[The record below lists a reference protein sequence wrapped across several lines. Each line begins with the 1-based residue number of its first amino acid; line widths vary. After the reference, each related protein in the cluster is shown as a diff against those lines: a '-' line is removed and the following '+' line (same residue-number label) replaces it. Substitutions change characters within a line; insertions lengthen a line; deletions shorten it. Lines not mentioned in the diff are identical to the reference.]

1 MDIDKISNTWYN
13 RFREGVV
20 SAFGV
25 ASQHPGLSVWLAL
38 ICETHVCGQPTWSL
52 FLYSVPSAVVPCL
65 DFLLFGGT
73 KMEFFGLALFSSLT
87 GGALLAVAAVIFLVG
102 LALTIK
108 GGDWF
113 VDSASWFAEATGIP
127 KFVVGATVVSF
138 ATTLPELLVS
148 VRAAMNG
155 SAQLAIGNAVGS
167 VTANTTLIM
176 GVSLVAMA
184 GVISR
189 RDFSLKGGLLIAAIV
204 GLTVL
209 SLSGVL
215 PVWSAFILWTIFI
228 IFMISNL
235 IEGKK
240 GAATDK
246 VDTFEKKEIP
256 SKIFF
261 FILGTASIVFGA
273 EFLVSSGKT
282 IASGIGISETIIG
295 FTVIAL
301 GTSLPELV
309 TTLTAIRKKENSLSV
324 GNIIGANIIDT
335 TLILPLC
342 AVINGQPL
350 PVDRVNLVFDFPV
363 CIAACAVA
371 IVPTIIQGRFKKWQ
385 GYTLLS
391 IYALYMLFLVLNE
404 VGVVALG

>member
-1 MDIDKISNTWYN
+1 
-13 RFREGVV
+13 
-20 SAFGV
+20 
-25 ASQHPGLSVWLAL
+25 
-38 ICETHVCGQPTWSL
+38 
-52 FLYSVPSAVVPCL
+52 
-65 DFLLFGGT
+65 
-73 KMEFFGLALFSSLT
+73 MEFFGFALFGGLS
-87 GGALLAVAAVIFLVG
+87 GGALLAVAAVIFIVG
-102 LALTIK
+102 LILTIK

-155 SAQLAIGNAVGS
+155 SAQLAIGNAIGS

-184 GVISR
+184 GIVSR
-189 RDFSLKGGLLIAAIV
+189 KSFSLKGGLFLAAVV

-209 SLSGVL
+209 SLSGWL
-215 PVWSAFILWTIFI
+215 PTWSAFILWAIFLA
-228 IFMISNL
+228 FMISNVV
-235 IEGKK
+235 EGKK
-240 GAATDK
+240 GAQNDEITSY
-246 VDTFEKKEIP
+246 EKKEIP

-261 FILGTASIVFGA
+261 FVVGTAAIVFGA

-309 TTLTAIRKKENSLSV
+309 TTLTAIRKKEASLSV

-342 AVINGQPL
+342 AVINGTAL
-350 PVDRVNLVFDFPV
+350 PVERINLVFDFPV
-363 CIAACAVA
+363 CIAACSVAV
-371 IVPTIIQGRFKKWQ
+371 IPTIIMGKFKKWQ
-385 GYTLLS
+385 GFALLA
-391 IYALYMLFLVLNE
+391 IYVSYMVLLILNE
-404 VGVVALG
+404 TGIVAL

>member
-1 MDIDKISNTWYN
+1 
-13 RFREGVV
+13 
-20 SAFGV
+20 
-25 ASQHPGLSVWLAL
+25 
-38 ICETHVCGQPTWSL
+38 
-52 FLYSVPSAVVPCL
+52 
-65 DFLLFGGT
+65 
-73 KMEFFGLALFSSLT
+73 MEFFGFSFFGGLT
-87 GGALLAVAAVIFLVG
+87 GGALLGVAAVIFIVG
-102 LALTIK
+102 LILTIK

-148 VRAAMNG
+148 LRAAMNG
-155 SAQLAIGNAVGS
+155 SAQLAIGNAIGS
-167 VTANTTLIM
+167 VTANITLIM

-189 RDFSLKGGLLIAAIV
+189 KEISLKGGLLLSSIV
-204 GLTVL
+204 GLTLL
-209 SLSGVL
+209 SLNKML
-215 PVWSAFILWTIFI
+215 PTWSAFILWAIFL

-235 IEGKK
+235 IDGKK
-240 GAATDK
+240 GASTD
-246 VDTFEKKEIP
+246 VITSYEKKEIP
-256 SKIFF
+256 SKIIFF
-261 FILGTASIVFGA
+261 VLGTASIIFGA

-282 IASGIGISETIIG
+282 IASGLGVSEAIIG

-342 AVINGQPL
+342 AVINGKPL
-350 PVDRVNLVFDFPV
+350 PVEKINLVFDFPV
-363 CIAACAVA
+363 CILACAVA
-371 IVPTIIQGRFKKWQ
+371 VIPTIIQGRFKKWQ
-385 GYTLLS
+385 GYALLTV
-391 IYALYMLFLVLNE
+391 YALYMTLLVLSE
-404 VGVVALG
+404 TGVISLI

>member
-1 MDIDKISNTWYN
+1 MLIAIH
-13 RFREGVV
+13 GVV
-20 SAFGV
+20 V
-25 ASQHPGLSVWLAL
+25 ACSNAKYGYIMLGFF
-38 ICETHVCGQPTWSL
+38 I
-52 FLYSVPSAVVPCL
+52 
-65 DFLLFGGT
+65 FGGIN
-73 KMEFFGLALFSSLT
+73 MEFFGFTLFGSLE
-87 GGALLAVAAVIFLVG
+87 GGVLLAVAAVIFIVG

-184 GVISR
+184 GVVSR
-189 RDFSLKGGLLIAAIV
+189 KEFALKGGLLLAAIV

-209 SLSGVL
+209 SLSGLL
-215 PVWSAFILWTIFI
+215 PVWSAFILWAIFI
-228 IFMISNL
+228 AFMISNL

-240 GAATDK
+240 SATTLENTNTYD
-246 VDTFEKKEIP
+246 KKEIP
-256 SKIFF
+256 GKIIL
-261 FILGTASIVFGA
+261 FIVGTAAIVFGA

-282 IASGIGISETIIG
+282 IAAGIGISETIIG

-301 GTSLPELV
+301 GTSLPEFV

-342 AVINGQPL
+342 AVINGEAL
-350 PVDRVNLVFDFPV
+350 PVERVNLVFDFPV

-371 IVPTIIQGRFKKWQ
+371 IIPTIFQGKFKKWQ
-385 GYTLLS
+385 GWALLT
-391 IYALYMLFLVLNE
+391 IYVLYMLFLILNE
-404 VGVVALG
+404 LNVVMLG

>member
-1 MDIDKISNTWYN
+1 
-13 RFREGVV
+13 
-20 SAFGV
+20 
-25 ASQHPGLSVWLAL
+25 
-38 ICETHVCGQPTWSL
+38 
-52 FLYSVPSAVVPCL
+52 
-65 DFLLFGGT
+65 
-73 KMEFFGLALFSSLT
+73 MEFFGFTLFGSLVGVT
-87 GGALLAVAAVIFLVG
+87 LLAVAAVLFVVG
-102 LALTIK
+102 LVLIIK

-113 VDSASWFAEATGIP
+113 VDSAAWFAEATGIP

-176 GVSLVAMA
+176 GVSLVAIA
-184 GVISR
+184 GVVSR
-189 RDFSLKGGLLIAAIV
+189 KEFALKGGLLLAAVV
-204 GLTVL
+204 GLTAL
-209 SLSGVL
+209 SLSGSL
-215 PVWSAFILWTIFI
+215 PVWSAFILWAIFLV
-228 IFMISNL
+228 FMVSNL

-240 GAATDK
+240 SASGGEKGEDY
-246 VDTFEKKEIP
+246 DKKEIP
-256 SKIFF
+256 SKILFF
-261 FILGTASIVFGA
+261 VIGTASIVFGA

-282 IASGIGISETIIG
+282 IAAGIGISETIIG

-342 AVINGQPL
+342 SVINGEAL
-350 PVDRVNLVFDFPV
+350 PVERINLTFDFPV
-363 CIAACAVA
+363 CIAACSVAV
-371 IVPTIIQGRFKKWQ
+371 VPTIIQGRFKKWQ
-385 GYTLLS
+385 GVALLA
-391 IYALYMLFLVLNE
+391 IYALYMLLLILNE
-404 VGVVALG
+404 TGVVAL

>member
-1 MDIDKISNTWYN
+1 
-13 RFREGVV
+13 
-20 SAFGV
+20 
-25 ASQHPGLSVWLAL
+25 
-38 ICETHVCGQPTWSL
+38 
-52 FLYSVPSAVVPCL
+52 
-65 DFLLFGGT
+65 
-73 KMEFFGLALFSSLT
+73 MEFFGFTLFGSLT
-87 GGALLAVAAVIFLVG
+87 GGPLVAVAAAIFVVG
-102 LALTIK
+102 LVLTIK

-127 KFVVGATVVSF
+127 KFVVGATIVSF
-138 ATTLPELLVS
+138 ATTLPEMLVS

-184 GVISR
+184 GVVGRKS
-189 RDFSLKGGLLIAAIV
+189 FSLKGGLFLAAVV
-204 GLTVL
+204 GLTML
-209 SLSGVL
+209 SLGNSL
-215 PVWSAFILWTIFI
+215 PTWSAFILWAIFI
-228 IFMISNL
+228 IFMISNV

-240 GAATDK
+240 GAANDEI
-246 VDTFEKKEIP
+246 DSYERKEIP
-256 SKIFF
+256 GKILWFV
-261 FILGTASIVFGA
+261 IGTASIVFGA

-282 IASGIGISETIIG
+282 IASSMGISETIIG

-309 TTLTAIRKKENSLSV
+309 TTLTAIRKKESSLSV

-342 AVINGQPL
+342 AVINGEAL
-350 PVDRVNLVFDFPV
+350 PVERINLVFDFPV

-371 IVPTIIQGRFKKWQ
+371 VVPTIIQGRFKKWQ
-385 GYTLLS
+385 GIALLG
-391 IYALYMLFLVLNE
+391 IYALYMIFLVLNE
-404 VGVVALG
+404 TGVVALG

>member
-1 MDIDKISNTWYN
+1 
-13 RFREGVV
+13 
-20 SAFGV
+20 
-25 ASQHPGLSVWLAL
+25 
-38 ICETHVCGQPTWSL
+38 
-52 FLYSVPSAVVPCL
+52 
-65 DFLLFGGT
+65 
-73 KMEFFGLALFSSLT
+73 MEFFGFSFFGSLS

-102 LALTIK
+102 LTLTIK

-176 GVSLVAMA
+176 GVSLAAIA
-184 GVISR
+184 GVVSR
-189 RDFSLKGGLLIAAIV
+189 KSFSLKGGLFLAAVI

-209 SLSGVL
+209 SLSNQL
-215 PVWSAFILWTIFI
+215 PTWSAFILWAIFI
-228 IFMISNL
+228 VFMVSNL
-235 IEGKK
+235 IEGKN
-240 GAATDK
+240 GAKNDK
-246 VDTFEKKEIP
+246 IESFSKSEIP
-256 SKIFF
+256 SKILWFA
-261 FILGTASIVFGA
+261 LGTASIIFGA

-282 IASGIGISETIIG
+282 IAAGIGISETIIG

-309 TTLTAIRKKENSLSV
+309 TTLTAIRKKESSLSV

-342 AVINGQPL
+342 AVINGKPL
-350 PVDRVNLVFDFPV
+350 PVERINLVFDFPV

-371 IVPTIIQGRFKKWQ
+371 VVPTIIMGKFKKWQ
-385 GYTLLS
+385 GYVLLA
-391 IYALYMLFLVLNE
+391 IYAIYMVLLVLNE
-404 VGVVALG
+404 TGVVAL

>member
-1 MDIDKISNTWYN
+1 
-13 RFREGVV
+13 
-20 SAFGV
+20 
-25 ASQHPGLSVWLAL
+25 
-38 ICETHVCGQPTWSL
+38 
-52 FLYSVPSAVVPCL
+52 
-65 DFLLFGGT
+65 
-73 KMEFFGLALFSSLT
+73 MEFFGFSLFESLA
-87 GGALLAVAAVIFLVG
+87 GGPLIAVAAVIFVIG

-184 GVISR
+184 GVVSR
-189 RDFSLKGGLLIAAIV
+189 KSFSLKGGLLLASIV

-209 SLSGVL
+209 SLGNSL
-215 PVWSAFILWTIFI
+215 PTWSAYVLWAIFI

-235 IEGKK
+235 VEGKK
-240 GAATDK
+240 GAANDEI
-246 VDTFEKKEIP
+246 DSYEKKEVP
-256 SKIFF
+256 GKILWFV
-261 FILGTASIVFGA
+261 IGTASIVFGA

-282 IASGIGISETIIG
+282 IASSLGISETIIG

-301 GTSLPELV
+301 GTSLPEFV
-309 TTLTAIRKKENSLSV
+309 TTLTAIRKKEASLSV

-342 AVINGQPL
+342 AVINGESL
-350 PVDRVNLVFDFPV
+350 PVEKINLVFDFPV

-371 IVPTIIQGRFKKWQ
+371 VIPTIIQGRFKKWQ
-385 GYTLLS
+385 GFALLA
-391 IYALYMLFLVLNE
+391 IYVLYMLFLVLNE
-404 VGVVALG
+404 TGIVVLG

>member
-1 MDIDKISNTWYN
+1 
-13 RFREGVV
+13 
-20 SAFGV
+20 
-25 ASQHPGLSVWLAL
+25 
-38 ICETHVCGQPTWSL
+38 
-52 FLYSVPSAVVPCL
+52 
-65 DFLLFGGT
+65 
-73 KMEFFGLALFSSLT
+73 MEFFGFTLFGSLD
-87 GGALLAVAAVIFLVG
+87 GGALLAVAAGIFLVG
-102 LALTIK
+102 LMLTIK

-176 GVSLVAMA
+176 GVSLVAIA

-189 RDFSLKGGLLIAAIV
+189 KEFSLKGGLLLAAVV

-209 SLSGVL
+209 SLSGAL
-215 PVWSAFILWTIFI
+215 PVWSAYILWAIFL

-240 GAATDK
+240 GASATEK
-246 VDTFEKKEIP
+246 ADTYDKKEIP
-256 SKIFF
+256 SKVLFF
-261 FILGTASIVFGA
+261 VLGTASIIFGA

-342 AVINGQPL
+342 AVINGQAL

-371 IVPTIIQGRFKKWQ
+371 VVPTIIQGKFKKWQ
-385 GYTLLS
+385 GYALLS
-391 IYALYMLFLVLNE
+391 IYGLYMVMLVLNE
-404 VGVVALG
+404 VGVIALG

>member
-1 MDIDKISNTWYN
+1 
-13 RFREGVV
+13 
-20 SAFGV
+20 
-25 ASQHPGLSVWLAL
+25 
-38 ICETHVCGQPTWSL
+38 
-52 FLYSVPSAVVPCL
+52 
-65 DFLLFGGT
+65 
-73 KMEFFGLALFSSLT
+73 MEFFGFTLFGSLD
-87 GGALLAVAAVIFLVG
+87 GGALLAVAAGIFLVG
-102 LALTIK
+102 LMLTIK

-176 GVSLVAMA
+176 GVSLVAIA

-189 RDFSLKGGLLIAAIV
+189 KEFSLKGGLLLAAVV

-209 SLSGVL
+209 SLSGAL
-215 PVWSAFILWTIFI
+215 PVWSAYILWAIFL

-240 GAATDK
+240 GASATEK
-246 VDTFEKKEIP
+246 ADTYDKKEIP
-256 SKIFF
+256 SKVLFF
-261 FILGTASIVFGA
+261 VLGTASIIFGA

-342 AVINGQPL
+342 AVINGQAL

-371 IVPTIIQGRFKKWQ
+371 VVPTIIQGKFKKWQ
-385 GYTLLS
+385 GYALLF
-391 IYALYMLFLVLNE
+391 IYGLYMVMLVLNE
-404 VGVVALG
+404 VGVIALG

>member
-1 MDIDKISNTWYN
+1 
-13 RFREGVV
+13 
-20 SAFGV
+20 
-25 ASQHPGLSVWLAL
+25 
-38 ICETHVCGQPTWSL
+38 
-52 FLYSVPSAVVPCL
+52 
-65 DFLLFGGT
+65 
-73 KMEFFGLALFSSLT
+73 MEFFGIEFFGSLE
-87 GGALLAVAAVIFLVG
+87 GGALTAVAAVIFVVG
-102 LALTIK
+102 LFLTIK

-155 SAQLAIGNAVGS
+155 SSQLAIGNAIGS

-184 GVISR
+184 GIVSR
-189 RDFSLKGGLLIAAIV
+189 KAFALKGGLLLAAII
-204 GLTVL
+204 GLTAL
-209 SLSGVL
+209 SFSGAL
-215 PVWSAFILWTIFI
+215 PVWSAYVLWAIFI
-228 IFMISNL
+228 VFMVSNV
-235 IEGKK
+235 IEGKN
-240 GAATDK
+240 GAENDAID
-246 VDTFEKKEIP
+246 VHEKKEIP
-256 SKIFF
+256 SKILFF
-261 FILGTASIVFGA
+261 VLGTASIVFGA

-282 IASGIGISETIIG
+282 IAAGFGVSEAIIG

-324 GNIIGANIIDT
+324 GNIVGANIIDT

-350 PVDRVNLVFDFPV
+350 PVETINLTFDFPI
-363 CIAACAVA
+363 CILACAVA
-371 IVPTIIQGRFKKWQ
+371 IVPTVIQGKFKKWQ
-385 GYTLLS
+385 GFALLG
-391 IYALYMLFLVLNE
+391 IYALYMVLLILNE
-404 VGVVALG
+404 TGIVALG

>member
-1 MDIDKISNTWYN
+1 
-13 RFREGVV
+13 
-20 SAFGV
+20 
-25 ASQHPGLSVWLAL
+25 
-38 ICETHVCGQPTWSL
+38 
-52 FLYSVPSAVVPCL
+52 
-65 DFLLFGGT
+65 
-73 KMEFFGLALFSSLT
+73 MEFFGLTLFGSLT
-87 GGALLAVAAVIFLVG
+87 GGGLLAVAAVIFIVG
-102 LALTIK
+102 LVLVIK

-127 KFVVGATVVSF
+127 KFIVGATVVSF

-189 RDFSLKGGLLIAAIV
+189 KTIAIRGGLLIGSVVA
-204 GLTVL
+204 LTLL
-209 SLSGVL
+209 SLSGAL
-215 PVWSAFILWTIFI
+215 PTWSAFILWAIFLA
-228 IFMISNL
+228 FMIINL
-235 IEGKK
+235 LDGKK
-240 GAATDK
+240 EAGAEVK
-246 VDTFEKKEIP
+246 EEYSKKEIP
-256 SKIFF
+256 SRVLWFVI
-261 FILGTASIVFGA
+261 GTASIIFGA

-282 IASGIGISETIIG
+282 IAAGIGISETIIG

-342 AVINGQPL
+342 AVLGGSAL

-363 CIAACAVA
+363 CITACAIAV
-371 IVPTIIQGRFKKWQ
+371 VPTFIQGRFKKWQ
-385 GYTLLS
+385 GYALLGV
-391 IYALYMLFLVLNE
+391 YALYMLLLVLNE
-404 VGVVALG
+404 VNVVSLG

>member
-1 MDIDKISNTWYN
+1 
-13 RFREGVV
+13 
-20 SAFGV
+20 
-25 ASQHPGLSVWLAL
+25 
-38 ICETHVCGQPTWSL
+38 
-52 FLYSVPSAVVPCL
+52 
-65 DFLLFGGT
+65 
-73 KMEFFGLALFSSLT
+73 MEFFGFALFGGLSS
-87 GGALLAVAAVIFLVG
+87 GALLATAAVIFVVG
-102 LALTIK
+102 LILTIK

-176 GVSLVAMA
+176 GVSLVAIA

-189 RDFSLKGGLLIAAIV
+189 KDFSLKGGLLLVAIV

-209 SLSGVL
+209 SRSGAL
-215 PVWSAFILWTIFI
+215 PVWSAYILWAIFI

-240 GAATDK
+240 GAAAEKTDSY
-246 VDTFEKKEIP
+246 EKKEIP
-256 SKIFF
+256 AKVFF
-261 FILGTASIVFGA
+261 FLLGTASIVFGA

-309 TTLTAIRKKENSLSV
+309 TTITAIRKKENSLSV
-324 GNIIGANIIDT
+324 GNVIGANIIDT

-342 AVINGQPL
+342 AVINGQAL

-363 CIAACAVA
+363 CIIACAVA
-371 IVPTIIQGRFKKWQ
+371 IVPTILQGRFKKWQ
-385 GYTLLS
+385 GYALLT
-391 IYALYMLFLVLNE
+391 IYALYMLLLVLNE
-404 VGVVALG
+404 TGVVALG

>member
-1 MDIDKISNTWYN
+1 
-13 RFREGVV
+13 
-20 SAFGV
+20 
-25 ASQHPGLSVWLAL
+25 
-38 ICETHVCGQPTWSL
+38 
-52 FLYSVPSAVVPCL
+52 
-65 DFLLFGGT
+65 
-73 KMEFFGLALFSSLT
+73 MEFFGFTLFSGLQ
-87 GGALLAVAAVIFLVG
+87 GGWLIFVAVIIFVVG
-102 LALTIK
+102 LVLTIK

-155 SAQLAIGNAVGS
+155 SAQLAIGNAIGS

-184 GVISR
+184 GAINR
-189 RDFSLKGGLLIAAIV
+189 KEFSLKGGLLLAAIV

-209 SLSGVL
+209 SLTGVL
-215 PVWSAFILWTIFI
+215 PVWSAFILWAIFI
-228 IFMISNL
+228 VFMVSNL

-240 GAATDK
+240 NAKVENPDSYDK
-246 VDTFEKKEIP
+246 KDVP
-256 SKIFF
+256 SKVLF
-261 FILGTASIVFGA
+261 FILGTASIIFGA

-282 IASGIGISETIIG
+282 IATGIGISETIIG

-342 AVINGQPL
+342 AVINGKPL
-350 PVDRVNLVFDFPV
+350 PVEKINLVFDFPV
-363 CIAACAVA
+363 CITACAIAV
-371 IVPTIIQGRFKKWQ
+371 IPTIIQGKFKKWQ
-385 GYTLLS
+385 GVALLS
-391 IYALYMLFLVLNE
+391 VYGLYMVFLVLNE
-404 VGVVALG
+404 VGVLALG

>member
-1 MDIDKISNTWYN
+1 
-13 RFREGVV
+13 
-20 SAFGV
+20 
-25 ASQHPGLSVWLAL
+25 
-38 ICETHVCGQPTWSL
+38 
-52 FLYSVPSAVVPCL
+52 
-65 DFLLFGGT
+65 
-73 KMEFFGLALFSSLT
+73 MEFFGFTLFGSLA
-87 GGALLAVAAVIFLVG
+87 GGGLMAVAAGLFIVG
-102 LALTIK
+102 LVLIIK

-113 VDSASWFAEATGIP
+113 VDSAAWFAEATGIP

-184 GVISR
+184 GLVNR
-189 RDFSLKGGLLIAAIV
+189 KEFAFKGGLFLASTV

-215 PVWSAFILWTIFI
+215 PVWSAFILWAIFLT
-228 IFMISNL
+228 FMISNVM
-235 IEGKK
+235 EGKK
-240 GAATDK
+240 NATIESGESFD
-246 VDTFEKKEIP
+246 KKEVP
-256 SKIFF
+256 SKILWFV
-261 FILGTASIVFGA
+261 LGTASIVFGA

-282 IASGIGISETIIG
+282 LASGIGISETIIG

-309 TTLTAIRKKENSLSV
+309 TTLTAIRKKESSLSV

-342 AVINGQPL
+342 AVINGKAL

-371 IVPTIIQGRFKKWQ
+371 VVPTIIQGKFKKWQ
-385 GYTLLS
+385 GFALLA
-391 IYALYMLFLVLNE
+391 IYAFYMLFLVLNE

>member
-1 MDIDKISNTWYN
+1 
-13 RFREGVV
+13 
-20 SAFGV
+20 
-25 ASQHPGLSVWLAL
+25 
-38 ICETHVCGQPTWSL
+38 
-52 FLYSVPSAVVPCL
+52 
-65 DFLLFGGT
+65 
-73 KMEFFGLALFSSLT
+73 MEFFGFSLFGSLSD
-87 GGALLAVAAVIFLVG
+87 GALMAVAVGIFLVG

-184 GVISR
+184 GVVSR
-189 RDFSLKGGLLIAAIV
+189 KSFSLKGGLFLAAII

-209 SLSGVL
+209 SLSGFL
-215 PVWSAFILWTIFI
+215 PTWSAYILWAIFFA
-228 IFMISNL
+228 FMVSNV

-240 GAATDK
+240 SAEGDDIDAY
-246 VDTFEKKEIP
+246 EKKELP
-256 SKIFF
+256 AKILF
-261 FILGTASIVFGA
+261 FIIGTAAIVFGA

-309 TTLTAIRKKENSLSV
+309 TTLTAIRKKESSLSV

-342 AVINGQPL
+342 AVINGTAL
-350 PVDRVNLVFDFPV
+350 PVEKINLVFDFPV

-371 IVPTIIQGRFKKWQ
+371 VVPTIIMGKFKKWQ
-385 GYTLLS
+385 GYVLLA
-391 IYALYMLFLVLNE
+391 IYATYMVLLVLNE
-404 VGVVALG
+404 VGVVAFG

>member
-1 MDIDKISNTWYN
+1 
-13 RFREGVV
+13 
-20 SAFGV
+20 
-25 ASQHPGLSVWLAL
+25 
-38 ICETHVCGQPTWSL
+38 
-52 FLYSVPSAVVPCL
+52 
-65 DFLLFGGT
+65 
-73 KMEFFGLALFSSLT
+73 MEFFGFTLFGSLT
-87 GGALLAVAAVIFLVG
+87 GGGLMAVAAGFFIVG
-102 LALTIK
+102 LVLVIK

-148 VRAAMNG
+148 VRAAMSG
-155 SAQLAIGNAVGS
+155 SAQLAIGNAIGS

-176 GVSLVAMA
+176 GVSLVAIA

-189 RDFSLKGGLLIAAIV
+189 KSFALKGGLLLAAIV

-209 SLSGVL
+209 SLSGAL
-215 PVWSAFILWTIFI
+215 PVWSAFVLWAIFLV
-228 IFMISNL
+228 FMVSNL
-235 IEGKK
+235 LEGKK
-240 GAATDK
+240 GAANEPT
-246 VDTFEKKEIP
+246 VAYEKKDIP
-256 SKIFF
+256 AKILFF
-261 FILGTASIVFGA
+261 VIGTASIVFGA

-282 IASGIGISETIIG
+282 LAAGIGISETIIG

-342 AVINGQPL
+342 AVINGKPL
-350 PVDRVNLVFDFPV
+350 PVDRINLVFDFPV

-371 IVPTIIQGRFKKWQ
+371 VVPTVIQGKFKKWQ
-385 GYTLLS
+385 GYALLA
-391 IYALYMLFLVLNE
+391 IYALYMLLLVLNE
-404 VGVVALG
+404 THVITLG

>member
-1 MDIDKISNTWYN
+1 
-13 RFREGVV
+13 
-20 SAFGV
+20 
-25 ASQHPGLSVWLAL
+25 
-38 ICETHVCGQPTWSL
+38 
-52 FLYSVPSAVVPCL
+52 
-65 DFLLFGGT
+65 
-73 KMEFFGLALFSSLT
+73 MEFFGFTLFGSVSGGSL
-87 GGALLAVAAVIFLVG
+87 LVIAAAIFMVG
-102 LALTIK
+102 LVLTIK

-127 KFVVGATVVSF
+127 KFVVGATIVSF
-138 ATTLPELLVS
+138 ATTLPEMLVS

-184 GVISR
+184 GVVSR
-189 RDFSLKGGLLIAAIV
+189 KNFALKGGLFLGAVV
-204 GLTVL
+204 GLTLL
-209 SLSGVL
+209 SLSGSL
-215 PVWSAFILWTIFI
+215 PVWSAFVLWTIFI
-228 IFMISNL
+228 VFMVSNV

-240 GAATDK
+240 EAVTEKELSFDK
-246 VDTFEKKEIP
+246 KAVP
-256 SKIFF
+256 SKVLFF
-261 FILGTASIVFGA
+261 VLGTASIVFGA

-282 IASGIGISETIIG
+282 IATEVGISETIIG

-342 AVINGQPL
+342 AVINRKAL
-350 PVDRVNLVFDFPV
+350 PVDKINLVFDFPV
-363 CIAACAVA
+363 CIAAVAVA
-371 IVPTIIQGRFKKWQ
+371 VIPTIINGKFKKWQ
-385 GYTLLS
+385 GYALLS
-391 IYALYMLFLVLNE
+391 IYAVYMIMLVLNE
-404 VGVVALG
+404 TGVLSMG

>member
-1 MDIDKISNTWYN
+1 
-13 RFREGVV
+13 
-20 SAFGV
+20 
-25 ASQHPGLSVWLAL
+25 
-38 ICETHVCGQPTWSL
+38 
-52 FLYSVPSAVVPCL
+52 
-65 DFLLFGGT
+65 
-73 KMEFFGLALFSSLT
+73 MEFFGFTLFGSLS
-87 GGALLAVAAVIFLVG
+87 GGGLMAVAAGLFIVG
-102 LALTIK
+102 LVLIIK

-113 VDSASWFAEATGIP
+113 VDSAAWFAEATGIP

-184 GVISR
+184 GLVNR
-189 RDFSLKGGLLIAAIV
+189 KEFAFKGGLFLASTV

-209 SLSGVL
+209 SLGGWL
-215 PVWSAFILWTIFI
+215 PTWSAFVLWAIFLT
-228 IFMISNL
+228 FMISNVM
-235 IEGKK
+235 EGKK
-240 GAATDK
+240 NATIEKSESFD
-246 VDTFEKKEIP
+246 KKEVP
-256 SKIFF
+256 SKILWFV
-261 FILGTASIVFGA
+261 IGTASIVFGA

-282 IASGIGISETIIG
+282 LASGIGISETIIG

-309 TTLTAIRKKENSLSV
+309 TTLTAIRKKESSLSV

-342 AVINGQPL
+342 AVINGKAL

-371 IVPTIIQGRFKKWQ
+371 VVPTIIQGKFKKWQ
-385 GYTLLS
+385 GFALLA
-391 IYALYMLFLVLNE
+391 IYAFYMLFLVLNE
-404 VGVVALG
+404 VGIVALG

>member
-1 MDIDKISNTWYN
+1 
-13 RFREGVV
+13 
-20 SAFGV
+20 
-25 ASQHPGLSVWLAL
+25 
-38 ICETHVCGQPTWSL
+38 
-52 FLYSVPSAVVPCL
+52 
-65 DFLLFGGT
+65 
-73 KMEFFGLALFSSLT
+73 MEFFGFTFFGNLSGGSL
-87 GGALLAVAAVIFLVG
+87 LLVAAIIFVVG
-102 LALTIK
+102 LILTIK

-155 SAQLAIGNAVGS
+155 SAQLAIGNAIGS

-176 GVSLVAMA
+176 GVSLVFMA
-184 GVISR
+184 GAISR
-189 RDFSLKGGLLIAAIV
+189 KDFSLKGGLLLASII

-209 SLSGVL
+209 SLGNYL
-215 PVWSAFILWTIFI
+215 PVWSAYVLWTIFI

-235 IEGKK
+235 LEGKK

-246 VDTFEKKEIP
+246 IDAYEKKEIP
-256 SKIFF
+256 AKILF
-261 FILGTASIVFGA
+261 FILGTAAIIFGA

-282 IASGIGISETIIG
+282 IAAGFGVSEAIIG

-342 AVINGQPL
+342 AVINGRPL
-350 PVDRVNLVFDFPV
+350 PVERINLVFDFPV
-363 CIAACAVA
+363 CIGACAVA
-371 IVPTIIQGRFKKWQ
+371 IIPTIFQGRFKKWQ
-385 GYTLLS
+385 GYALLA
-391 IYALYMLFLVLNE
+391 IYALYMVLLVLNE
-404 VGVVALG
+404 TGAVAL

>member
-1 MDIDKISNTWYN
+1 
-13 RFREGVV
+13 
-20 SAFGV
+20 
-25 ASQHPGLSVWLAL
+25 
-38 ICETHVCGQPTWSL
+38 
-52 FLYSVPSAVVPCL
+52 
-65 DFLLFGGT
+65 
-73 KMEFFGLALFSSLT
+73 MEFFGFTLFGSWQ
-87 GGALLAVAAVIFLVG
+87 GGGLLAVAAGIFIVG
-102 LALTIK
+102 LILTIK

-184 GVISR
+184 GLVNR
-189 RDFSLKGGLLIAAIV
+189 KEFAFKGGLFLASTV

-209 SLSGVL
+209 SLSGWL
-215 PVWSAFILWTIFI
+215 PTWSAFVLWAVFLT
-228 IFMISNL
+228 FMISNV

-240 GAATDK
+240 GAATDSL
-246 VDTFEKKEIP
+246 DIYEKKEIP
-256 SKIFF
+256 SKILFF
-261 FILGTASIVFGA
+261 VLGTVSIVFGA
-273 EFLVSSGKT
+273 EFLVSSGVT
-282 IASGIGISETIIG
+282 IAKGIGISETIIG

-342 AVINGQPL
+342 AVINGRAL
-350 PVDRVNLVFDFPV
+350 PVEKINLVFDFPV
-363 CIAACAVA
+363 CIAACSVA
-371 IVPTIIQGRFKKWQ
+371 IVPTIFQGKFKKWQ
-385 GYTLLS
+385 GYALLT

-404 VGVVALG
+404 TGVVKLG

>member
-1 MDIDKISNTWYN
+1 
-13 RFREGVV
+13 
-20 SAFGV
+20 
-25 ASQHPGLSVWLAL
+25 
-38 ICETHVCGQPTWSL
+38 
-52 FLYSVPSAVVPCL
+52 
-65 DFLLFGGT
+65 
-73 KMEFFGLALFSSLT
+73 MEFFGFTLFGGLE
-87 GGALLAVAAVIFLVG
+87 GGALLAVAAVIFIVG
-102 LALTIK
+102 LMLTIK

-155 SAQLAIGNAVGS
+155 SAQLAIGNAIGS

-176 GVSLVAMA
+176 GVSLVFMA

-189 RDFSLKGGLLIAAIV
+189 KSFSLKGGLLLAAIV
-204 GLTVL
+204 GLTLL
-209 SLSGVL
+209 SLGNSL
-215 PVWSAFILWTIFI
+215 PTWSAFVLWAIFLV
-228 IFMISNL
+228 FMVSNV

-240 GAATDK
+240 NAGLEKGED
-246 VDTFEKKEIP
+246 VYEKKDIP
-256 SKIFF
+256 GKVIFF
-261 FILGTASIVFGA
+261 LIGTAAIVFGA

-309 TTLTAIRKKENSLSV
+309 TTLTAIKKKQNSLSV

-342 AVINGQPL
+342 AVINGTPL
-350 PVDRVNLVFDFPV
+350 PVEKINLVFDFPI

-371 IVPTIIQGRFKKWQ
+371 IVPTIFQGRFKKWQ
-385 GYTLLS
+385 GYALLS
-391 IYALYMLFLVLNE
+391 IYAVYMLLLVLNE
-404 VGVVALG
+404 TGVVAIG

>member
-1 MDIDKISNTWYN
+1 MEE
-13 RFREGVV
+13 FE
-20 SAFGV
+20 
-25 ASQHPGLSVWLAL
+25 
-38 ICETHVCGQPTWSL
+38 
-52 FLYSVPSAVVPCL
+52 
-65 DFLLFGGT
+65 
-73 KMEFFGLALFSSLT
+73 MEFFGLTLFGSMS
-87 GGALLAVAAVIFLVG
+87 GGGLLAVAAVIFIVG
-102 LALTIK
+102 LVLTIK

-127 KFVVGATVVSF
+127 KFIVGATVVSF

-155 SAQLAIGNAVGS
+155 SAQLAIGNAIGS

-184 GVISR
+184 GAISR
-189 RDFSLKGGLLIAAIV
+189 KTIAIRGGLLLAAII
-204 GLTVL
+204 GLTLL
-209 SLSGVL
+209 SLGGAL
-215 PVWSAFILWTIFI
+215 PTWSAFILWAIFI
-228 IFMISNL
+228 TFMVVNVL
-235 IEGKK
+235 DGKK
-240 GAATDK
+240 SAGNEEK
-246 VDTFEKKEIP
+246 LEYSKKEIP
-256 SKIFF
+256 SRVLWFVI
-261 FILGTASIVFGA
+261 GTASIVFGA

-282 IASGIGISETIIG
+282 IAAGIGISETIIG

-350 PVDRVNLVFDFPV
+350 PVEKINLVFDFPV
-363 CIAACAVA
+363 CIAACSVAV
-371 IVPTIIQGRFKKWQ
+371 IPTIIQGKFKKWQ
-385 GYTLLS
+385 GYALLT
-391 IYALYMLFLVLNE
+391 IYALYMLLLILNE
-404 VGVVALG
+404 TGVVALG

>member
-1 MDIDKISNTWYN
+1 
-13 RFREGVV
+13 
-20 SAFGV
+20 
-25 ASQHPGLSVWLAL
+25 
-38 ICETHVCGQPTWSL
+38 
-52 FLYSVPSAVVPCL
+52 
-65 DFLLFGGT
+65 
-73 KMEFFGLALFSSLT
+73 MEFFGFTLFGSLE
-87 GGALLAVAAVIFLVG
+87 GGALMAVAAVIFVVG
-102 LALTIK
+102 LCFTIK

-138 ATTLPELLVS
+138 ATTLPEMLVS

-155 SAQLAIGNAVGS
+155 SAQLAIGNAIGS

-176 GVSLVAMA
+176 GVSLVFMA

-189 RDFSLKGGLLIAAIV
+189 KDFAMKGGLLLGAIV
-204 GLTVL
+204 GLTLL
-209 SLSGVL
+209 SLSGLL
-215 PVWSAFILWTIFI
+215 PVWSAFVLWAIFLA
-228 IFMISNL
+228 FMVSNL

-240 GAATDK
+240 GASLEK
-246 VDTFEKKEIP
+246 SVSFEKKEVP
-256 SKIFF
+256 SKVLFF
-261 FILGTASIVFGA
+261 VLGTAAIVFGA

-282 IASGIGISETIIG
+282 LAKGFGVSETVIG

-342 AVINGQPL
+342 AVISGKPL
-350 PVDRVNLVFDFPV
+350 PVERINLVFDFPV

-371 IVPTIIQGRFKKWQ
+371 IIPTVIQGKFKKWQ
-385 GYTLLS
+385 GFALLS
-391 IYALYMLFLVLNE
+391 IYAFYMLFLVLNE
-404 VGVVALG
+404 TGVLVLG

>member
-1 MDIDKISNTWYN
+1 
-13 RFREGVV
+13 
-20 SAFGV
+20 
-25 ASQHPGLSVWLAL
+25 
-38 ICETHVCGQPTWSL
+38 
-52 FLYSVPSAVVPCL
+52 
-65 DFLLFGGT
+65 
-73 KMEFFGLALFSSLT
+73 MEFFGFTLFGSLT
-87 GGALLAVAAVIFLVG
+87 GGSLLAVAAVIFVVG
-102 LALTIK
+102 LVLTIK

-184 GVISR
+184 GVVNRKS
-189 RDFSLKGGLLIAAIV
+189 FSLKGGLLMAAVI

-209 SLSGVL
+209 SLSGSL
-215 PVWSAFILWTIFI
+215 PTWSAYVLWAIFL
-228 IFMISNL
+228 IFMVSNL
-235 IEGKK
+235 LEGKK
-240 GAATDK
+240 GAASDEI
-246 VDTFEKKEIP
+246 DSYEKKEIP

-261 FILGTASIVFGA
+261 FIIGTASIVFGA

-282 IASGIGISETIIG
+282 IATEMGISETIIG

-309 TTLTAIRKKENSLSV
+309 TTLTAIRKKEASLSV
-324 GNIIGANIIDT
+324 GNIVGANIIDT

-342 AVINGQPL
+342 AVINGTPL
-350 PVDRVNLVFDFPV
+350 PVERINLVFDFPV
-363 CIAACAVA
+363 CIAASAVA
-371 IVPTIIQGRFKKWQ
+371 VIPAMIMGKFKKWQ
-385 GYTLLS
+385 GFALLA
-391 IYALYMLFLVLNE
+391 IYVAYMALLVLNE
-404 VGVVALG
+404 TGVVALG

>member
-1 MDIDKISNTWYN
+1 
-13 RFREGVV
+13 
-20 SAFGV
+20 
-25 ASQHPGLSVWLAL
+25 
-38 ICETHVCGQPTWSL
+38 
-52 FLYSVPSAVVPCL
+52 
-65 DFLLFGGT
+65 
-73 KMEFFGLALFSSLT
+73 MEFFGFTLFSSLT
-87 GGALLAVAAVIFLVG
+87 GGGLLAVAIVIFIVG
-102 LALTIK
+102 LILTIK

-176 GVSLVAMA
+176 GVSLVAIA

-189 RDFSLKGGLLIAAIV
+189 REFFFKGGLLLAAVV

-209 SLSGVL
+209 SLSGAL
-215 PVWSAFILWTIFI
+215 PVWSAFILWAIFI
-228 IFMISNL
+228 VFMISNVL
-235 IEGKK
+235 EGKK
-240 GAATDK
+240 GADTDK
-246 VDTFEKKEIP
+246 LDTFEKKSLP
-256 SKIFF
+256 SKILF
-261 FILGTASIVFGA
+261 FIIGTACIIFGA

-282 IASGIGISETIIG
+282 IAHEIGISETVIG

-309 TTLTAIRKKENSLSV
+309 TTITAIRKKENSLSV

-350 PVDRVNLVFDFPV
+350 PVDRVNILFDFPV
-363 CIAACAVA
+363 CIAACGVAV
-371 IVPTIIQGRFKKWQ
+371 IPTIIQGKFKKWQ
-385 GYTLLS
+385 GFTLLT
-391 IYALYMLFLVLNE
+391 IYALYMLFLILNE
-404 VGVVALG
+404 TGVVVIG

>member
-1 MDIDKISNTWYN
+1 
-13 RFREGVV
+13 
-20 SAFGV
+20 
-25 ASQHPGLSVWLAL
+25 
-38 ICETHVCGQPTWSL
+38 
-52 FLYSVPSAVVPCL
+52 
-65 DFLLFGGT
+65 
-73 KMEFFGLALFSSLT
+73 MEFFGLSLFSSLT
-87 GGALLAVAAVIFLVG
+87 GGPLIAVAAVIFVVG

-184 GVISR
+184 GVVSR
-189 RDFSLKGGLLIAAIV
+189 KSFSLKGGLLMAAIL

-209 SLSGVL
+209 SLGNSL
-215 PVWSAFILWTIFI
+215 PTWSAYVLWAIFI

-240 GAATDK
+240 GSENDEI
-246 VDTFEKKEIP
+246 DSYEKKEIP
-256 SKIFF
+256 AKVLWFVI
-261 FILGTASIVFGA
+261 GTASIVFGA

-282 IASGIGISETIIG
+282 IASSMGISETIIG

-309 TTLTAIRKKENSLSV
+309 TTLTAIRKKESSLSV

-342 AVINGQPL
+342 AVINGESL
-350 PVDRVNLVFDFPV
+350 PVERINLVFDFPV

-371 IVPTIIQGRFKKWQ
+371 VVPTIIQGRFKKWQ
-385 GYTLLS
+385 GIALLG
-391 IYALYMLFLVLNE
+391 IYALYMIFLVLNE
-404 VGVVALG
+404 TGVVALG